1 VPDAAWGLPGRT
13 GLRTRTFH
21 LSDFPNRIDSWPYAR
36 QDGDAHS
43 GTDKI
48 RGDDG
53 ADPQA
58 PVALNPLP
66 VGDVYWL

>member
-1 VPDAAWGLPGRT
+1 MHISELT
-13 GLRTRTFH
+13 
-21 LSDFPNRIDSWPYAR
+21 
-36 QDGDAHS
+36 
-43 GTDKI
+43 KI

-53 ADPQA
+53 AGPQA